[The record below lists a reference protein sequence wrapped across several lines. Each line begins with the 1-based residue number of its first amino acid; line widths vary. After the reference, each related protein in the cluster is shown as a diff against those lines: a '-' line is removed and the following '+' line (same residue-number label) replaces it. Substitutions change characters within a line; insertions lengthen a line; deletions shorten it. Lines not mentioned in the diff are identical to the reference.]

1 MPAGHDAVGVTERF
15 TRRHD
20 QCGRAGAG
28 YVRRCNTGN
37 MIECRR
43 DEASSSVKIY
53 APELHEAFILGALLR
68 GGYRPFE
75 TIFLGGMA
83 EAGAGWRWSVTGP
96 AGRDGFRDNAAW
108 TGGLK
113 GRGSRSLKQW
123 RMT

>member
-37 MIECRR
+37 MIDCRR

-53 APELHEAFILGALLR
+53 APELHEACILGTLLR
-68 GGYRPFE
+68 GGYRPFK

-83 EAGAGWRWSVTGP
+83 EAAAGWRWGVTGP
-96 AGRDGFRDNAAW
+96 AGRDGFETMLRGRAA
-108 TGGLK
+108 
-113 GRGSRSLKQW
+113 
-123 RMT
+123 

>member
-1 MPAGHDAVGVTERF
+1 MPAGHNAVGVTERF

-37 MIECRR
+37 MIDCRTGR
-43 DEASSSVKIY
+43 ASSNVKIY
-53 APELHEAFILGALLR
+53 APELHEAFILGTLLR

-83 EAGAGWRWSVTGP
+83 EAAAGWRWGVTGP
-96 AGRDGFRDNAAW
+96 AGRDGVETMLRGRAA
-108 TGGLK
+108 
-113 GRGSRSLKQW
+113 
-123 RMT
+123 

>member
-37 MIECRR
+37 MIDCRR

-68 GGYRPFE
+68 GGCRPFE
-75 TIFLGGMA
+75 TVFLGGMA
-83 EAGAGWRWSVTGP
+83 EAAARWQWRGFIP
-96 AGRDGFRDNAAW
+96 EGRDGFETMLLGRAA
-108 TGGLK
+108 
-113 GRGSRSLKQW
+113 
-123 RMT
+123 

>member
-37 MIECRR
+37 MIDCRTGR
-43 DEASSSVKIY
+43 ASSNVKIY

-83 EAGAGWRWSVTGP
+83 EAAAGWRWGVTGP
-96 AGRDGFRDNAAW
+96 AGRDGFETMLRGRAA
-108 TGGLK
+108 
-113 GRGSRSLKQW
+113 
-123 RMT
+123 

>member
-37 MIECRR
+37 MIAGR

-68 GGYRPFE
+68 GGCRPFE
-75 TIFLGGMA
+75 TVFLGGMA
-83 EAGAGWRWSVTGP
+83 EAAARWQWRGFIP
-96 AGRDGFRDNAAW
+96 EGRDGFETMLLGRAA
-108 TGGLK
+108 
-113 GRGSRSLKQW
+113 
-123 RMT
+123 